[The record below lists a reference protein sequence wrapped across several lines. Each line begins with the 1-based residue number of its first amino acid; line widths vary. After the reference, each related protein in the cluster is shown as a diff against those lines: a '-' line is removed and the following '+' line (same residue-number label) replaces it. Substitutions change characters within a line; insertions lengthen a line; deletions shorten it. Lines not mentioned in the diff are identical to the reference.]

1 MELKEFD
8 VPSMSCGHCASA
20 ITQTLKGL
28 DPGAEVSVDLDHKK
42 VTVRTTQDRQKIAA
56 ALSQA
61 GYPTH

>member
-8 VPSMSCGHCASA
+8 VPSMSCGHCAGV

-28 DPGAEVSVDLDHKK
+28 DPAAEVNVDLARKK
-42 VTVRTTQDRQKIAA
+42 VTVQTTEDRQKIAA

>member
-8 VPSMSCGHCASA
+8 VPSMSCGHCVSA

-28 DPGAEVSVDLDHKK
+28 DPAAEVNVDLARKK
-42 VTVRTTQDRQKIAA
+42 VMVQTTQDRQKIAA

>member
-8 VPSMSCGHCASA
+8 VPSMSCGHCVSA

-28 DPGAEVSVDLDHKK
+28 DPVAEVNVDLARKK
-42 VTVRTTQDRQKIAA
+42 VMVQTTQDRQKIAA